1 MSLKPEFMFNVLEY
15 QKVLLDS
22 DVLPLILPD
31 KDKPRI
37 WGNAPDGAQSSTKP
51 PVRYPIRKKREE
63 SQLSSLL
70 EAIGLEHAVFKFLLL
85 CYMKSEHIL
94 GLGLVEIVLSQR

>member
-1 MSLKPEFMFNVLEY
+1 MSLMLEFMFNVLEY

-22 DVLPLILPD
+22 DVLPLIFPN

-37 WGNAPDGAQSSTKP
+37 WGNAQSSTKP
-51 PVRYPIRKKREE
+51 LVWYPISKKREE
-63 SQLSSLL
+63 THPSSLL
-70 EAIGLEHAVFKFLLL
+70 EAIGLEHAVFKYLLFW
-85 CYMKSEHIL
+85 YMKDEHIL

>member
-1 MSLKPEFMFNVLEY
+1 MPEFMFNVLEC

-22 DVLPLILPD
+22 VVLPLIFPN

-51 PVRYPIRKKREE
+51 PVRYPIRKKREKN
-63 SQLSSLL
+63 LSPV
-70 EAIGLEHAVFKFLLL
+70 A
-85 CYMKSEHIL
+85 Y
-94 GLGLVEIVLSQR
+94 